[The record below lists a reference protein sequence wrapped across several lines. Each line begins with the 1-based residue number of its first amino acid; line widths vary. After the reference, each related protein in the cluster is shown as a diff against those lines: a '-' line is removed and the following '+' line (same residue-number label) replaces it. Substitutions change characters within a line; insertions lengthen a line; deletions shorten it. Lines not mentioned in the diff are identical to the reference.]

1 MERPNIKL
9 KIKIMMKSRMFWA
22 LSIVLLATYSYAQV
36 SAIPSKKEQPIYT
49 LIAEYAQARETK
61 DTVLLKQ
68 ILTDEIDQLVSSG
81 EWRRGFETAKQ
92 GMLRSSSANPGAR
105 SLTVDQIRFLSQETA
120 LVDTRYEI
128 QNTDGSLRKMWSTFI
143 VVSEGN
149 RWKITAIRNMLPARG
164 S

>member
-1 MERPNIKL
+1 MIKL
-9 KIKIMMKSRMFWA
+9 TLFWILFAA
-22 LSIVLLATYSYAQV
+22 LWATGINAQETD
-36 SAIPSKKEQPIYT
+36 IPSKKEQPIYT
-49 LIAEYAQARETK
+49 LIDQYAQARETK

-68 ILTDEIDQLVSSG
+68 ILTDDIDQLVSTG

-92 GMLRSSSANPGAR
+92 GMLSSSTANPGSR
-105 SLTVDQIRFLSQETA
+105 TLTVDQIRFLGNETA

-128 QNTDGSLRKMWSTFI
+128 QNADGSLRKMWSTFI